1 MKKIITSMLAMVM
14 IIALVTTACKDDG
27 EVNPD
32 ETPTWLLPYQGVYSG
47 TYDGDDTGT
56 WTFKIVASVQFEMFV
71 TSNSDNST
79 YSRIVTLNEQGIFI
93 FTGPEILLA
102 GLITS
107 YVDVSGSWEE
117 LVDDTS
123 GYFTG
128 KKH

>member
-1 MKKIITSMLAMVM
+1 M
-14 IIALVTTACKDDG
+14 
-27 EVNPD
+27 NPD

-56 WTFKIVASVQFEMFV
+56 WTFTIVASVQFEMFV

-93 FTGPEILLA
+93 FSGPEIFLA
-102 GLITS
+102 GLITN
-107 YVDVSGSWEE
+107 YIDVSGSWEE

-123 GYFTG
+123 GDFMG
-128 KKH
+128 KKQ

>member
-1 MKKIITSMLAMVM
+1 MIKTITSMLAMIM
-14 IIALVTTACKDDG
+14 IIALVATACKDDG

-32 ETPTWLLPYQGVYSG
+32 ETPTWLLPYQGLYSG

-56 WTFKIVASVQFEMFV
+56 WTFTIIASVQFEMFV

-79 YSRIVTLNEQGIFI
+79 YSRIVTLNEQGIFT
-93 FTGPEILLA
+93 FGGPEIFLV

-107 YVDVSGSWEE
+107 YDDVSGSWVE

-123 GYFTG
+123 GDFAG
-128 KKH
+128 EKQ

>member
-71 TSNSDNST
+71 TSNSIVIGIPGTPIST
-79 YSRIVTLNEQGIFI
+79 NIGNPSMLKFIV
-93 FTGPEILLA
+93 P
-102 GLITS
+102 
-107 YVDVSGSWEE
+107 
-117 LVDDTS
+117 
-123 GYFTG
+123 
-128 KKH
+128 